1 MLLANN
7 DLGDQLVLH
16 LKIQNVNPL
25 IRSSLHCL
33 SNLVRL
39 LVFPVKYILLLK
51 IKYINKIYCSETN
64 GLVDCLTDLGYGLEW
79 INSEFKM
86 TLFFSNR
93 LPHLSISGFFDTF
106 QLNVFRPFGR
116 RCVQLIRKLR
126 LFLPHSANRPIGFVA
141 IPSMRSSTMNYFSKL
156 ISVLNL
162 PKGLLLA
169 KG

>member
-1 MLLANN
+1 MLY
-7 DLGDQLVLH
+7 

-86 TLFFSNR
+86 TLFFR
-93 LPHLSISGFFDTF
+93 IDY
-106 QLNVFRPFGR
+106 
-116 RCVQLIRKLR
+116 LI
-126 LFLPHSANRPIGFVA
+126 
-141 IPSMRSSTMNYFSKL
+141 
-156 ISVLNL
+156 
-162 PKGLLLA
+162 
-169 KG
+169 